1 MIYVTGDMH
10 GSLRGEEVFHTTDME
25 DSVRSRP
32 DLMETMTSEDA
43 LIVLGDFG
51 YTWDKHTLSTY
62 NYTVPTFAVDGN
74 HDNFITLNKCPTTS
88 MLGREVGVIK
98 DRVYRLKT
106 GEVYDFN
113 GIKAF
118 VFGGALSID
127 KALRTPYKS
136 WWPEEIPT
144 REDYRKA
151 LENLERVNWDIDV
164 FLAHT
169 CPEDVCEHLFRYPY
183 KITDPTEKM
192 LSELEFEIKLHNPNA
207 NYKFLFG
214 HHHSF
219 RLSDKYICLYKEVI
233 SLEKTSEGI
242 ITQVVR

>member
-1 MIYVTGDMH
+1 MLYITGDMH
-10 GSLRGEEVFHTTDME
+10 GSLKGEEVFSTE
-25 DSVRSRP
+25 QESINRP
-32 DLMETMTSEDA
+32 EFIEKMTPNDA

-51 YTWDKHTLSTY
+51 YTWNKQILNTY
-62 NYTVPTFAVDGN
+62 NYEVPTFTVDGN
-74 HDNFITLNKCPTTS
+74 HDNFTMLNNCPSAS
-88 MLGREVGVIK
+88 MLGGEVGVIK
-98 DRVYRLKT
+98 DKVYRLKT
-106 GEVYDFN
+106 GEVYDFL

-144 REDYRKA
+144 RNDYKRA
-151 LENLERVNWDIDV
+151 LENLEKANWDIDI

-169 CPEDVCEHLFRYPY
+169 CPEDVSDHLFRYSY
-183 KITDPTEKM
+183 KVTDPTEKM
-192 LSELEFEIKLHNPNA
+192 LSQLEFEIKVHNPNA

-219 RLSDKYICLYKEVI
+219 RLSEKYICLYKEIV
-233 SLEKTSEGI
+233 SLDKTSEGLVV
-242 ITQVVR
+242 QVVR

>member
-1 MIYVTGDMH
+1 MLYITGDMH
-10 GSLRGEEVFHTTDME
+10 GSLKGEKIFSTEQE
-25 DSVRSRP
+25 NISRP
-32 DLMETMTSEDA
+32 EFIEKMTPNDA

-51 YTWDKHTLSTY
+51 YTWNKQILNTY
-62 NYTVPTFAVDGN
+62 NYEVPTFTVDGN
-74 HDNFITLNKCPTTS
+74 HDNFTILNSCPSAS
-88 MLGREVGVIK
+88 MLGGEVGVIK
-98 DRVYRLKT
+98 DKVYRLKT
-106 GEVYDFN
+106 GEVYDFL

-144 REDYRKA
+144 RDDYKRA
-151 LENLERVNWDIDV
+151 LENLEKANWDIDI

-169 CPEDVCEHLFRYPY
+169 CPEDVSDNLFRYPY
-183 KITDPTEKM
+183 KVTDPTEKM
-192 LSELEFEIKLHNPNA
+192 LSQLEFEIKVHNPNA

-219 RLSDKYICLYKEVI
+219 RLSEKYICLYNEII
-233 SLEKTSEGI
+233 SLDKTSEGLVV
-242 ITQVVR
+242 QVVR

>member
-1 MIYVTGDMH
+1 MLYITGDMH
-10 GSLRGEEVFHTTDME
+10 GSLKGEKVFSTE
-25 DSVRSRP
+25 QESISRP
-32 DLMETMTSEDA
+32 EFIEKMTPNDA

-51 YTWDKHTLSTY
+51 YTWNKQILNTY
-62 NYTVPTFAVDGN
+62 NYEVPTFTVDGN
-74 HDNFITLNKCPTTS
+74 HDNFTILNSCPSAS
-88 MLGREVGVIK
+88 MLGGEVGVIK
-98 DRVYRLKT
+98 DKVYRLKT
-106 GEVYDFN
+106 GEVYDFL

-144 REDYRKA
+144 RNDYKRA
-151 LENLERVNWDIDV
+151 LENLEKANWDIDI

-169 CPEDVCEHLFRYPY
+169 CPEDVSDYLFRYPY
-183 KITDPTEKM
+183 KVTDPTEKM
-192 LSELEFEIKLHNPNA
+192 LSQLEFEIKVHNPNA

-219 RLSDKYICLYKEVI
+219 RLSEKYICLYNEII
-233 SLEKTSEGI
+233 SLDKTSEGLVV
-242 ITQVVR
+242 QVVR